1 MTMYILKK
9 KNRNRKISKLVIE
22 DCGYNFRPNIKN
34 NNLIKISNLY
44 LLNETLIQGLLE
56 KQYEKSFRKLAA
68 ITYSV
73 VNDEDATSA
82 DAIIAL
88 DEIAR
93 QKSRLI
99 RQDKEYLQAKEE
111 EKLLKRFKML
121 ENELKARLVVLNSE
135 EEKSYTR

>member
-1 MTMYILKK
+1 M
-9 KNRNRKISKLVIE
+9 
-22 DCGYNFRPNIKN
+22 
-34 NNLIKISNLY
+34 Y